1 MRAELV
7 RNLPTSKIRLTT
19 LRLGAIGIFCR
30 NAYKGPPSMT
40 DDVSAAGWVVE
51 VLGEG
56 LGARHRRFMVG
67 TSDRDAAIKLVCEL
81 LGPNTLVTASSRIDG
96 KAVRVAR
103 LKPGEIVPI

>member
-1 MRAELV
+1 
-7 RNLPTSKIRLTT
+7 
-19 LRLGAIGIFCR
+19 
-30 NAYKGPPSMT
+30 MT
-40 DDVSAAGWVVE
+40 ADVSAAGWVVE

>member
-1 MRAELV
+1 
-7 RNLPTSKIRLTT
+7 
-19 LRLGAIGIFCR
+19 
-30 NAYKGPPSMT
+30 MT

-81 LGPNTLVTASSRIDG
+81 LGPNTLVTASSRIDLPVARRRCRARAQWSACSSCEHGARCQG
-96 KAVRVAR
+96 KAAR
-103 LKPGEIVPI
+103 RFSHRHFEGVCTT

>member
-1 MRAELV
+1 MFGKGRGE
-7 RNLPTSKIRLTT
+7 
-19 LRLGAIGIFCR
+19 
-30 NAYKGPPSMT
+30 NACKGPPSMT

-96 KAVRVAR
+96 EAVRVAR
-103 LKPGEIVPI
+103 LKPAEIVPI